1 VLKDCEQ
8 QSIAP
13 QPEHLRPVRH
23 NKMVVSLKP
32 ERLKRYKDV
41 AMLLIKYGRS
51 DLISVAGLEGS
62 VLPDEM
68 AAESNIAPAED
79 LAKDLEKLGPT
90 FIKLG
95 QLLSTRADLMPG
107 PYLEALSRLQD
118 QIEPFPYE
126 EVERI
131 VSGELGVRLSKAFAD
146 FDPSPIG
153 AASLS
158 QVHRARMR
166 DGRDVVVKVQR
177 PNIRDLIVG
186 DLEALGEIAHF
197 LDQHTELGRRYEFD
211 NMLVH
216 LRKSLLRELDFTIEA
231 NNLRSIGDNL
241 VEFENIVIP
250 EPIDDFTTTRV
261 LTMEYI
267 SGKKITALNPLR
279 LLEIDGGLLA
289 EELFSAYLQQFL
301 VDGIFHAD
309 PHPGNVFLTDDDR
322 IALLD
327 LGMVGRVTRTFQD
340 NLLRLLLA
348 ISEGR
353 GEMAAQAAMRMGEPK
368 EGFDRAAFERRITD
382 LVSEHGDAVLSRQD
396 AGKVTLEITKISA
409 DSWFRLPAEFT
420 MFAKALLNL
429 DQVVYSLDPN
439 FDPNIV
445 IRDRANE
452 ILQRNIIKS
461 VAPNNLLSGVVDLKE
476 FAEKLPNRV
485 NRILDAAGNNEL
497 RFKVDAIDEKII
509 IEGLQKVANRITLG
523 LVVAALIVGAAMLM
537 RVETSFRIFGYPGLA
552 MIFFLLAAAAGLM
565 LAFNILYYDEKRRS
579 KH

>member
-1 VLKDCEQ
+1 
-8 QSIAP
+8 
-13 QPEHLRPVRH
+13 
-23 NKMVVSLKP
+23 MVVSLKP

-68 AAESNIAPAED
+68 AAESKIAPAED

-429 DQVVYSLDPN
+429 DRVVYSLDPN

-461 VAPNNLLSGVVDLKE
+461 VAPNSLLSGVVDLKE

-497 RFKVDAIDEKII
+497 RFKVDAIDEKVIV
-509 IEGLQKVANRITLG
+509 EGLQKVANRITLG

-552 MIFFLLAAAAGLM
+552 MIFFLLAAAAGLI

-579 KH
+579 KR

>member
-1 VLKDCEQ
+1 
-8 QSIAP
+8 
-13 QPEHLRPVRH
+13 
-23 NKMVVSLKP
+23 MVVSLKP

-62 VLPDEM
+62 VVPDEI
-68 AAESNIAPAED
+68 AAESEAAPAED

-95 QLLSTRADLMPG
+95 QLLSTRADLLPG
-107 PYLEALSRLQD
+107 PYLEALTRLQD
-118 QIEPFPYE
+118 HIEPFPYE

-131 VSGELGVRLSKAFAD
+131 VSGELGVRISKAFAD
-146 FDPSPIG
+146 FDPAPLA
-153 AASLS
+153 AASLA
-158 QVHRARMR
+158 QVHKAHMR
-166 DGRDVVVKVQR
+166 DGRAVVVKVQR
-177 PNIRDLIVG
+177 PDIRDLIVG

-211 NMLVH
+211 NMLVN
-216 LRKSLLRELDFTIEA
+216 LRKSILHELDFTVEA
-231 NNLRSIGDNL
+231 NNLHTIAENL
-241 VEFENIVIP
+241 AEFENIVIP
-250 EPIDDFTTTRV
+250 EPVDDFTTTRV
-261 LTMEYI
+261 LTMEFI
-267 SGKKITALNPLR
+267 SGKKITGINPLR
-279 LLEIDGGLLA
+279 LLEIDGALLA
-289 EELFSAYLQQFL
+289 DELWSAYLKQFL

-353 GEMAAQAAMRMGEPK
+353 GEMAAEAAIRMGEAK
-368 EGFDRAAFERRITD
+368 EGFDRASFERRITD
-382 LVSEHGDAVLSRQD
+382 LVADNSDAVLSRMN
-396 AGKVTLEITKISA
+396 AGRVTLDITRISA

-420 MFAKALLNL
+420 MIAKALLNL
-429 DQVVYSLDPN
+429 DNVVYTLDPHFN
-439 FDPNIV
+439 PNAI

-452 ILQRNIIKS
+452 ILQRNILKS
-461 VAPNNLLSGVVDLKE
+461 VAPANLLSGVVDLKE
-476 FAEKLPNRV
+476 FAEKLPTRV

-497 RFKVDAIDEKII
+497 RFKVDAIDEKVIV
-509 IEGLQKVANRITLG
+509 EGLQKVANRITLG

-552 MIFFLLAAAAGLM
+552 MIFFLLAAAAGLI
-565 LAFNILYYDEKRRS
+565 LAFNILFYDERRRS